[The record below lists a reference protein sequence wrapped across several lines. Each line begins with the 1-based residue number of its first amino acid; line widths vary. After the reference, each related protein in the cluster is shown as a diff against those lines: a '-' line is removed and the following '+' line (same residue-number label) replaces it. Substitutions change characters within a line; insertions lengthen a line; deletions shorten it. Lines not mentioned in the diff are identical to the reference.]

1 MVMGIEIVAKV
12 DLEIRWSSLSQE
24 LSARF
29 ENSLLL
35 VLLKD
40 FPAELRT
47 DRMFRYLESERE
59 WRSIRLW
66 DPVVEQMP

>member
-1 MVMGIEIVAKV
+1 MVMEIEIVAKV
-12 DLEIRWSSLSQE
+12 DLEIRWASSGQE

-29 ENSLLL
+29 EKSLLL

-47 DRMFRYLESERE
+47 DRMFRSLESERE
-59 WRSIRLW
+59 WRSIRL
-66 DPVVEQMP
+66 